1 MSNKEFS
8 ETISKNLPKI
18 KTQYRD
24 AARVGLVVAGD
35 HVLGVSNAR
44 APIERGMAGGLIST
58 GQATVADDELRSAVS
73 YDAPHAVRQHEDLS
87 YKHDAGR
94 QAKYL
99 ESAMADESSTVG
111 QIIAE
116 AIRRKMGA

>member
-1 MSNKEFS
+1 MSPQQFS
-8 ETISKNLPKI
+8 ENISSKLPKI
-18 KTQYRD
+18 KAEYRA

-35 HVLGVSNAR
+35 HVLGVSNER

-58 GQATVADDELRSAVS
+58 GQSTVADDELRAAVS

-87 YKHDAGR
+87 YKHDSGR
-94 QAKYL
+94 RAKYL
-99 ESAMADESSTVG
+99 ESAMADESGTVG